1 MKEITR
7 SDIYYTLGEYVSHF
21 DHGNLD
27 MPIDKAEEIKAL
39 AYEIA
44 LHEGVN
50 IKEKHGSGLN
60 EKQKTM
66 ILPRSIWEESFKQ
79 TKL

>member
-50 IKEKHGSGLN
+50 IKEKSGTGISRAV
-60 EKQKTM
+60 KT
-66 ILPRSIWEESFKQ
+66 ITLPRSVWEKSFKQ